1 VHLPSKSNLIA
12 STAGLALLLAID
24 AGAAWFFDSDH
35 FFATAV
41 LGVVFT
47 IPMAVAAWAG
57 VLFSQGCPE
66 SWLEWLGMFVVASV
80 FSALFWW
87 IDSSVRNPGP
97 SFALTLAATGLAVIA
112 LPSALRA
119 AVLAALNA
127 DAARQT
133 PWLPS
138 R

>member
-1 VHLPSKSNLIA
+1 VYLPSKSNLIA
-12 STAGLALLLAID
+12 SAAGLTLLLVID
-24 AGAAWFFDSDH
+24 AGTAWLLDRDH

-57 VLFSQGCPE
+57 VLFSQGWPE

-80 FSALFWW
+80 MSAIFWW

-97 SFALTLAATGLAVIA
+97 SFALTLSATGLAVIA

-119 AVLAALNA
+119 AVLARLNA
-127 DAARQT
+127 HASRQS
-133 PWLPS
+133 P
-138 R
+138 